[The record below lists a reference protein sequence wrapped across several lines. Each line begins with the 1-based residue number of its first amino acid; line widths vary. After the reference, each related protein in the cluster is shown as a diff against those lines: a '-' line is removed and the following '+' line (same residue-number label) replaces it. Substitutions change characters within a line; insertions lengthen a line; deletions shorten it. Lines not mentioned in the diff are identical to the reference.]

1 MLIRPATSADLP
13 AMRRIEAQAPTAAHW
28 NESEYERVFAGDP
41 PRLALVIH
49 DGDTVRGFLIANQIG
64 PEWELENIAVAAGTR
79 RRGLASALL
88 KHFLDVVKQ
97 QGGEV
102 VFLEVRASNA
112 AARALYA
119 KYGFAETGRRRHY
132 YQHPDEDAVLYRRV
146 TGSHQ

>member
-1 MLIRPATSADLP
+1 MNIRSATPADVS

-28 NESEYERVFAGDP
+28 NDDEYDRIFAGDP
-41 PRLALVIH
+41 PRLALIIQ
-49 DGDTVRGFLIANQIG
+49 DDTVQGFLIANQIG
-64 PEWELENIAVAAGTR
+64 PDWELENIGVAAGAQ

-88 KHFLDVVKQ
+88 GHFLDVVKQ
-97 QGGEV
+97 QGGES

-132 YQHPDEDAVLYRRV
+132 YQHPDEDAVLYRKAGG
-146 TGSHQ
+146 GS